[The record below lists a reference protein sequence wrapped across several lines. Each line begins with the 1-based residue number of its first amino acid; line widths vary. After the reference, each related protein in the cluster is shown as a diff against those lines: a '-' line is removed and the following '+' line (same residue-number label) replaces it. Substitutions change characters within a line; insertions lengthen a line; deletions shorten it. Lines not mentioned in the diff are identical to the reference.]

1 MGEKFGLNN
10 SANLG
15 VTIDDLV
22 TLDDMKLTKAD
33 TEGTSQSNTCNS
45 NILSIQEIL
54 KIDNTKLDATDQS
67 LSCREKNRAK
77 RKARQNVLTTQT
89 SMSSNL
95 SRSNSCVSEAAE
107 PETKKIKVE
116 ECVTPPAYEPV
127 PDATGSWGDAT
138 DWPLESFCSKLY
150 VDLLSPRWETRHGAA
165 TALRELIKLHSD
177 SAGKNIYMSK
187 EEMENSHQMWVEDVT
202 LRLLCVLSLDRFGD
216 FVSDQV
222 VAPVR
227 ETCAQVLGAI
237 LKQMSIDKIEKT
249 VNILIMLTKQK
260 EWEVRHGG
268 LLGMKYL
275 LVVREVNGIFNF
287 GFCTVS

>member
-1 MGEKFGLNN
+1 
-10 SANLG
+10 
-15 VTIDDLV
+15 
-22 TLDDMKLTKAD
+22 MKLTKAD
-33 TEGTSQSNTCNS
+33 TVGTSQSNNTTTS
-45 NILSIQEIL
+45 TILSIQEIL
-54 KIDNTKLDATDQS
+54 KIDNNKFEPSDQS

-77 RKARQNVLTTQT
+77 RKARQNVLVTQT
-89 SMSSNL
+89 STSSNL
-95 SRSNSCVSEAAE
+95 SRSNSCVDVVE
-107 PETKKIKVE
+107 PEKKKIKVE
-116 ECVTPPAYEPV
+116 ECVAQQVAYEPI

-165 TALRELIKLHSD
+165 TALRELIKFHSD

-187 EEMENSHQMWVEDVT
+187 DEMENSHQMWVEDVT

-249 VNILIMLTKQK
+249 VDILVKLTKQN

-275 LVVREVNGIFNF
+275 LVVREVNIHLLF
-287 GFCTVS
+287 

>member
-1 MGEKFGLNN
+1 
-10 SANLG
+10 
-15 VTIDDLV
+15 
-22 TLDDMKLTKAD
+22 MKITKVD
-33 TEGTSQSNTCNS
+33 TEGTSQSNNCTT
-45 NILSIQEIL
+45 LSIQEIL
-54 KIDNTKLDATDQS
+54 KIDNNICSTSDQS

-77 RKARQNVLTTQT
+77 RKARQNIQTQT
-89 SMSSNL
+89 STSSNL
-95 SRSNSCVSEAAE
+95 SRSNSYADTIE
-107 PETKKIKVE
+107 PEEKKIKLE
-116 ECVTPPAYEPV
+116 ENTDVSTSATLIKGPV
-127 PDATGSWGDAT
+127 PDATGSWGDAY

-150 VDLLSPRWETRHGAA
+150 CDLLSPRWETRHGAA
-165 TALRELIKLHSD
+165 TALRELIKFHSD

-187 EEMENSHQMWVEDVT
+187 EEMENSHQNWVEDVT

-237 LKQMSIDKIEKT
+237 LKQMSICKIEKT
-249 VNILIMLTKQK
+249 VDILIMLTKQK

-275 LVVREVNGIFNF
+275 LVVREVIYYNNNF
-287 GFCTVS
+287 SRILQ